1 MSNTRKSLTETESL
15 ILEHLEQLFVKQYT
29 HTLLAG
35 LWQMGLINAK
45 AVEAIAIKREVER
58 LKEQGVT
65 IRRAME
71 DTAYKYCCSY
81 EKVRKIIY
89 G

>member
-15 ILEHLEQLFVKQYT
+15 ILEHLEQFFVKHYT
-29 HTLLAG
+29 HTLLAE

-71 DTAYKYCCSY
+71 DTSYKYCCSY